1 MRNTEWAYG
10 MVIYAGHD
18 TKLVQN
24 SGMFLP
30 LSPTQAIAFCFTG
43 KSVFKRTH
51 IDELMNK
58 LVLFVSI

>member
-24 SGMFLP
+24 SG
-30 LSPTQAIAFCFTG
+30 
-43 KSVFKRTH
+43 
-51 IDELMNK
+51 K
-58 LVLFVSI
+58 LYVAVVHTF